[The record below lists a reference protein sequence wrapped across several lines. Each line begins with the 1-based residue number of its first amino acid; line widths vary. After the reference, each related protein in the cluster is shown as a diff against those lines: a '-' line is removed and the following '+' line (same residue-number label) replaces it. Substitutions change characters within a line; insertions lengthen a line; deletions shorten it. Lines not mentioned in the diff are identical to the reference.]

1 MAKDKEIIEQELPEV
16 DIVGKAPKREIVTPT
31 EGKVEAPGQ
40 IAPVPVYTTPVEIQ
54 PRVEASAP
62 RHQRD
67 VNFGEGLAKVASLM
81 GMGQGDGGRDRVAAR
96 EQRAADRRERQDAR
110 QDARQARQEVR
121 DARQDARQAVRDER
135 QALRDARV
143 AENRENRLNAQ
154 QVRRDAR
161 DVARMER
168 EQSRLGAQQVRDA
181 ARQVRQ
187 EERDAAH
194 QVRVDDRLARRDARV
209 QSRLDR
215 ADERDARRQEIAD
228 NKEIARDAR
237 VRAREERM
245 EARDARVAAAR
256 DERVA
261 NREER
266 EASRLVRREEA
277 SKERAARV
285 EEIARRRGAREAA
298 RVEAENTRDANRE
311 ARRTERANDRAARQ
325 ERVDANRAARED
337 ARVERQEVR
346 DERRE
351 ARVAD
356 RRTARQE
363 RVDARADRRE
373 ARQGERASRAEEN
386 VGLLTGKPQGLR
398 RLDAPTTDAPT
409 EVAAPADKAP
419 AAKTYGVTTI
429 EEPNVTRRPSG
440 EGGTTAEQ
448 REITDA
454 EAREMRGY
462 TGGESAAA
470 NGQGAERKVTY
481 IEEPNVQRRPVANEE
496 TVTEDKPIS
505 DEEARKI
512 RGYGDGVAPESEGGY
527 EDPYKDAYEYKQKPS
542 NEIDY
547 SDNAKRAEMERAH
560 QEWLESDPYRNSDE
574 FKVQLADD
582 ITAKPAGSTAGT
594 ETTEEGDGV
603 TTTEGGGTITTTEG
617 GGEPQGGNGTTTTE
631 GGNGTEGGDQGG
643 DDGSKLSDAEWY
655 KKYFGIDEEE
665 IARQKKAAKWAVAAQ
680 MLADSIGALSN
691 VYWTGKGADAMKF
704 EPGAPKAAAAANKMY
719 ADIREAR
726 EKALKAAQDE
736 RKEQFAR
743 KMAEANLAFEKQKH
757 ADDQVIKLGNLE
769 INRQKL
775 ADDKEYQIK
784 MLDLRTRE
792 LMQQGEKADVANK
805 IALAELG
812 LKQGQLALSQAE
824 LAARVDGSYYADTQG
839 VPKKQQFSVGGKT
852 VSFDNFSEAQMY
864 QIYNALP
871 EEVKEKVGK
880 GKFTYDKYGNLIGDP
895 NGTPEAKDI
904 LHAIHANTDNPNV
917 ARAIAQAA
925 GNQAM
930 IDAYDKVISDK
941 AAADAAAAERK
952 SSLIAEAN
960 KVVGVVDDDALKA
973 AIKSGDED
981 KIQAE
986 MDRVKAGTK
995 YQRRAGSNTDATT
1008 GVVQSTGTK
1017 EIGGF

>member
-1 MAKDKEIIEQELPEV
+1 MAKIKSIEDYEMEGYDLPEIEVVAKDKSKPQTYTH
-16 DIVGKAPKREIVTPT
+16 TPT
-31 EGKVEAPGQ
+31 AAEVYDGKLTTDAQTYVPTSEESTVVE
-40 IAPVPVYTTPVEIQ
+40 TKTRE
-54 PRVEASAP
+54 PRV

-67 VNFGEGLAKVASLM
+67 VNFGEGLAKIASVM
-81 GMGQGDGGRDRVAAR
+81 GIGQGDGGRDRVAAR

-110 QDARQARQEVR
+110 QDARQARQEAR

-187 EERDAAH
+187 EERDAAR
-194 QVRVDDRLARRDARV
+194 QVRVDDRLAQRDARV

-215 ADERDARRQEIAD
+215 ADE
-228 NKEIARDAR
+228 
-237 VRAREERM
+237 
-245 EARDARVAAAR
+245 RDARVAAAR

-266 EASRLVRREEA
+266 EASRLVRRDEA

-325 ERVDANRAARED
+325 ERVDANKAARED

-356 RRTARQE
+356 RQTARQE
-363 RVDARADRRE
+363 RVDAR
-373 ARQGERASRAEEN
+373 QGERASRMEEN

-409 EVAAPADKAP
+409 EVAVPADKAP

-481 IEEPNVQRRPVANEE
+481 IEEPNVQRRPVVNEDE
-496 TVTEDKPIS
+496 TATEDKPIS
-505 DEEARKI
+505 DEDARKI
-512 RGYGDGVAPESEGGY
+512 RGYGDNVVDHTTAR
-527 EDPYKDAYEYKQKPS
+527 
-542 NEIDY
+542 EIPKAISVYDIEKERQ
-547 SDNAKRAEMERAH
+547 AKRDAEKAIADYDAKEYVRVMNSLKPKH
-560 QEWLESDPYRNSDE
+560 DPVEWKEEEVPIIE
-574 FKVQLADD
+574 D
-582 ITAKPAGSTAGT
+582 IEEEVMPGT
-594 ETTEEGDGV
+594 T
-603 TTTEGGGTITTTEG
+603 TTTEG
-617 GGEPQGGNGTTTTE
+617 GGESQGGNGTTTTE

-643 DDGSKLSDAEWY
+643 DDDSKLSDAEWY

-704 EPGAPKAAAAANKMY
+704 EPGTPKAAAAANKMY
-719 ADIREAR
+719 ADIAAAR
-726 EKALKAAQDE
+726 EKALKAALDEREKQFERAYRADRDRKQDE
-736 RKEQFAR
+736 KDAQEYELRRQI
-743 KMAEANLAFEKQKH
+743 AEDNKAWRETTRQ
-757 ADDQVIKLGNLE
+757 DTIDQSTQAQENW
-769 INRQKL
+769 Q
-775 ADDKEYQIK
+775 KEYE
-784 MLDLRTRE
+784 LRR
-792 LMQQGEKADVANK
+792 QQGNRLAQGAKTDTTKPETITLDDGTKIKIDKWDEDIESRIWRNLPKDVQDAIMTEEVWNK
-805 IALAELG
+805 DTMRYERRTKQHVDR
-812 LKQGQLALSQAE
+812 KQGILDHLNNPEVVNALKR
-824 LAARVDGSYYADTQG
+824 AAGI
-839 VPKKQQFSVGGKT
+839 SVG
-852 VSFDNFSEAQMY
+852 S
-864 QIYNALP
+864 P
-871 EEVKEKVGK
+871 EVKHSTATDMSGDSYSYNPLAPFPMMGHRPSVMGKDAKKHIPRKKYSEMTDGELKKVGYK
-880 GKFTYDKYGNLIGDP
+880 RVNGKIYDEEGK
-895 NGTPEAKDI
+895 E
-904 LHAIHANTDNPNV
+904 
-917 ARAIAQAA
+917 
-925 GNQAM
+925 
-930 IDAYDKVISDK
+930 
-941 AAADAAAAERK
+941 
-952 SSLIAEAN
+952 
-960 KVVGVVDDDALKA
+960 VVDLL
-973 AIKSGDED
+973 
-981 KIQAE
+981 
-986 MDRVKAGTK
+986 
-995 YQRRAGSNTDATT
+995 
-1008 GVVQSTGTK
+1008 
-1017 EIGGF
+1017 